1 MGIYHYERRL
11 WLAIEGQEGIKESKE
26 ILPENKTKLLEYAE
40 YLKAARKSLP
50 RQDKLIRTLKTFATL
65 LGSISFK
72 KTAKEDIV
80 HVMAKAEDH
89 WNVELSKKGRSGP
102 ASDYTR
108 RDFQE
113 IVKQF
118 YAWLFDVEDPG
129 HEGYPKVVSWIH
141 SKAPKSKL
149 KASDLLAPAEVKK
162 LISAT
167 PDLRLKALID
177 VCYECGLRVGEAL
190 QMHVRDVDVQEQY
203 AGLSVSGKTGP
214 RVAYSIESLPL
225 LVQWLDQHPDRKNP
239 DAWLWTD
246 DTEPLSYDKARFKL
260 LECRRK
266 AKVPKRIFF
275 HLFRHSSATRNA
287 GLGEPMLRIIYGWS
301 KNSDEPNTYVHLS
314 GETVRRVLLEK
325 AGAQQKTVQE
335 PTVIMCPR
343 CGSPNQPDA
352 SLCVKCKSV
361 LKLEHAVS
369 ISTVQKELEEQRQQ
383 LSSLTSQ
390 VGQLTSRLGMMRAP
404 ILTKKTKEEGRKAAK
419 MLEKE
424 GFVVEK

>member
-1 MGIYHYERRL
+1 M
-11 WLAIEGQEGIKESKE
+11 WLAIEGPEGIKESKE
-26 ILPENKTKLLEYAE
+26 ILQENKTKLLKYAE

-65 LGSISFK
+65 LGSIPFK

-80 HVMAKAEDH
+80 YVMAKAEDH
-89 WNVELSKKGRSGP
+89 WNAELSRKGRPGP

-118 YAWLFDVEDPG
+118 YAWLFDVEDPR
-129 HEGYPKVVSWIH
+129 HEGYPKVVRWIH

-190 QMHVRDVDVQEQY
+190 QMHIGDVDVQEQY

-214 RVAYSIESLPL
+214 RLAYSIESLPL
-225 LVQWLDQHPDRKNP
+225 LLQWLDQHPDRKNH

-266 AKVPKRIFF
+266 AKVPKRVFF

-287 GLGEPMLRIIYGWS
+287 GLGEPMLRTIYGWS

-314 GETVRRVLLEK
+314 GETVRKVLLEK

-343 CGSPNQPDA
+343 CGSPNEPDA
-352 SLCVKCKSV
+352 SLCLKCKSV

-369 ISTVQKELEEQRQQ
+369 ISTVQKRLEEQKNLIEGLQA
-383 LSSLTSQ
+383 Q
-390 VGQLTSRLGMMRAP
+390 VGQLTSAYATVLRRAP
-404 ILTKKTKEEGRKAAK
+404 TPKLSETARENSRVMRRLKDEGIVADT
-419 MLEKE
+419 
-424 GFVVEK
+424 